1 MTTLYL
7 DAELKAAKQELS
19 AFIKLMAHECMA
31 QGWAYRPTENAPE
44 TFADLKAQTHGFV
57 IPIADYGCENTIYD
71 SAHTNILF
79 RFWHDKIHLEEGLGF
94 NTDHENKV
102 ADIHLKAARL
112 HRLSPLAVKI
122 LEADTK
128 GQVAYY
134 AKHKDFVGN
143 QSAFVDSYLQHGERI
158 ACAVRH

>member
-1 MTTLYL
+1 MTKLYL

-44 TFADLKAQTHGFV
+44 TFKDLKEQTHGFV

-71 SAHTNILF
+71 NAHTNILF
-79 RFWHDKIHLEEGLGF
+79 RFWHDKLHLENNLGF
-94 NTDHENKV
+94 NTQDENKV
-102 ADIHLKAARL
+102 ADLHLEAGREYG
-112 HRLSPLAVKI
+112 LSDLALEI
-122 LEADTK
+122 LSADTK

-134 AKHKDFVGN
+134 AKHKQFVGN
-143 QSAFVDSYLQHGERI
+143 QSAFVDSCLQHGVRI
-158 ACAVRH
+158 ACGVRH